1 MSQAE
6 LTEHQAKECL
16 QAAGRSEDPLKR
28 EMPLSLCTGLDGG
41 RDRGIEA
48 TGADQSGS
56 PELSLAD
63 LPGIRAGE
71 ALQEKMS

>member
-1 MSQAE
+1 MSIRP
-6 LTEHQAKECL
+6 
-16 QAAGRSEDPLKR
+16 RSVFRPRGEVRTPLKR
-28 EMPLSLCTGLDGG
+28 EMPLRLCTGLDGG

-63 LPGIRAGE
+63 LPGIHAGE